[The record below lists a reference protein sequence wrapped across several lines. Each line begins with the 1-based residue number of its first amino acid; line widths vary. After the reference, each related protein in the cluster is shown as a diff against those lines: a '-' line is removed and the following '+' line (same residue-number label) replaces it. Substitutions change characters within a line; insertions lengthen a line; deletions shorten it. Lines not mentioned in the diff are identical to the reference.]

1 FKEIAF
7 DREERTRSNGN
18 RTREVTTKAI
28 IRAKT
33 GPAWAFWRCGA
44 GPQPV
49 RTSSGA
55 KRGARR
61 TRGVGR
67 AGKKNQRIVKDVSK
81 RRSKR
86 SSVSRRFASANPG
99 AGWWHSFGTA

>member
-1 FKEIAF
+1 NHTDTDETAHHGA
-7 DREERTRSNGN
+7 DRAGTNSTRTK
-18 RTREVTTKAI
+18 EVTTKAI
-28 IRAKT
+28 ASAKT
-33 GPAWAFWRCGA
+33 DAAWPFRRCGA
-44 GPQPV
+44 GAQPA
-49 RTSSGA
+49 TSTGA
-55 KRGARR
+55 KRGTRP

-99 AGWWHSFGTA
+99 AGW